1 MDVAH
6 IHPFGKHGTVHVII
20 AAFSGSISISA
31 SAGKAVWCV
40 HLFSAFAALG
50 CHLNIKTNDGS
61 SNTSFKFQSLFSTM
75 TYFSY
80 YMFSLSSSETN
91 NCKTDSSQFKMS
103 VTKIKKG
110 GVYMHKSDHIKV
122 SQNSF
127 TLRFI
132 SANDKSMTTVEK
144 HWLSTAPKLL
154 IFSLLDRII
163 TYKTGCVCF
172 HS

>member
-1 MDVAH
+1 
-6 IHPFGKHGTVHVII
+6 
-20 AAFSGSISISA
+20 
-31 SAGKAVWCV
+31 
-40 HLFSAFAALG
+40 
-50 CHLNIKTNDGS
+50 
-61 SNTSFKFQSLFSTM
+61 
-75 TYFSY
+75 
-80 YMFSLSSSETN
+80 MFSLSSSETN
-91 NCKTDSSQFKMS
+91 NCKTDSSQLKMS
-103 VTKIKKG
+103 MTKIKKG